1 MGNGCGSLSSPVRPD
16 ANPTQQFAV
25 QVVSYMVV
33 HRIAKANMRA
43 LALEKVTFGEYFKAK
58 AMLDPSPA
66 TWPRMGSSCGTW
78 PFRQVADS
86 LRDNP
91 NYSAPGRRSTRATQT
106 TSQAYTVF
114 LCIPFLSLLTHLIP
128 ITFAT
133 KHPFALVRPHIF
145 DKRTPENELHTC
157 DGRPQHGQERPA
169 NAREEAGQV
178 QQLVA

>member
-1 MGNGCGSLSSPVRPD
+1 MS
-16 ANPTQQFAV
+16 
-25 QVVSYMVV
+25 
-33 HRIAKANMRA
+33 
-43 LALEKVTFGEYFKAK
+43 
-58 AMLDPSPA
+58 
-66 TWPRMGSSCGTW
+66 GTW
-78 PFRQVADS
+78 HFRQVADS

-128 ITFAT
+128 LTFAT